1 MTPTLIKQNT
11 HVISVPEAATML
23 GISSS
28 KMYEVVRIQGFPA
41 IRVGRRILVNRKKFE
56 EWIDKMTEE
65 GWYLA

>member
-1 MTPTLIKQNT
+1 MIATPIKQNT

-23 GISSS
+23 GISAS

-41 IRVGRRILVNRKKFE
+41 IKIGRRILVNRKKFE

-65 GWYLA
+65 GWYI